1 MGFVS
6 ILLESTF
13 INALHLCKT
22 VLLNKTIELG
32 PRNSQLDCLR
42 IRSKDLFFR
51 PDLKQDQN
59 VLFSRLVMRMEC
71 SR

>member
-6 ILLESTF
+6 TLLRSKF

-51 PDLKQDQN
+51 PDLKA
-59 VLFSRLVMRMEC
+59 RLEYFIFKTSHGNGVF
-71 SR
+71 

>member
-6 ILLESTF
+6 TLLRSKF

-32 PRNSQLDCLR
+32 PRNSQLDCLG

-51 PDLKQDQN
+51 PDLKQD
-59 VLFSRLVMRMEC
+59 
-71 SR
+71 